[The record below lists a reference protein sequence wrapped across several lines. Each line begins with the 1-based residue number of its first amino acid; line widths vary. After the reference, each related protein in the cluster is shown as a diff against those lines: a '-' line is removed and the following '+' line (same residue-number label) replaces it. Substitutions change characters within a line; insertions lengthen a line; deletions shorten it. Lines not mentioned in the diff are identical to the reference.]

1 MTVRKACKDDMA
13 AIMSIEKDAFAAQIQ
28 EKTETFAE
36 RMEVFGGG
44 FLIFEDDGNVAGY
57 FCSERWYEIPDNDV
71 LFSLGHPARKTHVS
85 DGKVL
90 YISSFAIFSKFRGKG
105 LGRKLF
111 CKALD
116 FILLHEKGIK
126 QLLLLVN
133 EQWKGAL
140 NIYSE
145 YGFQKIRCV
154 DGVFPESQGIIMKKE
169 LA

>member
-1 MTVRKACKDDMA
+1 MTVRNACKDDMP
-13 AIMSIEKDAFAAQIQ
+13 AIMNIEKDAFAAQIQ
-28 EKTETFAE
+28 EKNETFTE
-36 RMEVFGGG
+36 RMKVFGGG
-44 FLIFEDDGNVAGY
+44 FLVFENDGDIAGY
-57 FCSERWYEIPDNDV
+57 FCSERWPEIPENED
-71 LFSLGHPARKTHVS
+71 LFKLGHSARKTHVY

-90 YISSFAIFSKFRGKG
+90 YISSFAILSKYRGKG

-111 CKALD
+111 CEALD

-140 NIYSE
+140 NIYSD
-145 YGFQKIRCV
+145 YGFEKISCA
-154 DGVFPESQGIIMKKE
+154 DGVFPESRGIIMKKE